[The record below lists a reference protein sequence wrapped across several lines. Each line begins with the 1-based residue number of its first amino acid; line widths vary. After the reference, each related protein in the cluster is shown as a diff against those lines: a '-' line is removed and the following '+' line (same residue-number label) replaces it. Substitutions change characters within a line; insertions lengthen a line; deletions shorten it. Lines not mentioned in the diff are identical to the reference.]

1 MIRIG
6 SIGLGGISSGVHI
19 PGIRKSKDLELVA
32 LCDINEERL
41 KERAAQYGIPLD
53 HCFTDYK
60 DLIDCPD
67 VDAVDISTPNN
78 VHGEIAEY
86 AAKAGKPYDLE
97 KPITLNKEEA
107 KSLYDVTKDA
117 GVKSMICFSYRYK
130 ASARYARS
138 LIKSGRLGRIYHV
151 NMQYYQAW
159 GLEHK
164 NAALVWRF
172 VKDIAGSGSLG
183 DLGCHALDLCEF
195 VTGEEYDKVFAH
207 NGTFVHER
215 RLLEGEGKGKVD
227 VDDYS
232 NIFIETKSGASLSF
246 EISRFNYGRGNYQRM
261 EIYGEKGA
269 IVYHLDRIPGVD
281 EIEICDETT
290 GDKYVP
296 LEIPEEFKVD
306 QMQSFA
312 DIVNGCE
319 DGLSATIEDGL
330 RSQILLDAILE
341 AAEKG
346 TWVKL

>member
-1 MIRIG
+1 
-6 SIGLGGISSGVHI
+6 
-19 PGIRKSKDLELVA
+19 
-32 LCDINEERL
+32 
-41 KERAAQYGIPLD
+41 
-53 HCFTDYK
+53 
-60 DLIDCPD
+60 
-67 VDAVDISTPNN
+67 
-78 VHGEIAEY
+78 
-86 AAKAGKPYDLE
+86 
-97 KPITLNKEEA
+97 
-107 KSLYDVTKDA
+107 
-117 GVKSMICFSYRYK
+117 
-130 ASARYARS
+130 
-138 LIKSGRLGRIYHV
+138 
-151 NMQYYQAW
+151 MQYYQAW

-164 NAALVWRF
+164 DAALVWRF

-232 NIFIETKSGASLSF
+232 NIFVETKSGASFSF

>member
-164 NAALVWRF
+164 DAALVWRF

-215 RLLEGEGKGKVD
+215 RLLEGKGKGKVD

-232 NIFIETKSGASLSF
+232 NIFVETKSGASFSF

>member
-41 KERAAQYGIPLD
+41 KERAAQYGILLD

-164 NAALVWRF
+164 DAALVWRF

-227 VDDYS
+227 VDDYF
-232 NIFIETKSGASLSF
+232 NIFVETKSGASFSF

>member
-164 NAALVWRF
+164 DAALVWRF

-232 NIFIETKSGASLSF
+232 NIFVETKSGASFSF

>member
-97 KPITLNKEEA
+97 KPITLNKEEV

-117 GVKSMICFSYRYK
+117 SVKSMICFSYRYK

-164 NAALVWRF
+164 DAALVWRF

-232 NIFIETKSGASLSF
+232 NIFVETKSGASFSF

>member
-86 AAKAGKPYDLE
+86 AAKAGKSYDLE

-107 KSLYDVTKDA
+107 KSLYNVTKEA

-164 NAALVWRF
+164 DAALVWRF

-232 NIFIETKSGASLSF
+232 NIFVETKSGASFSF